1 MFGKN
6 EKQERKKNESVYI
19 ADTYYERQKL
29 LNLITKNV
37 YGIRKRYISKCFV
50 NEWIQLLKRI

>member
-37 YGIRKRYISKCFV
+37 YGIRKRYISRCFV
-50 NEWIQLLKRI
+50 NE